1 PQVAD
6 VLLRLGL
13 PFQVRELF
21 GAAAQVGPQLSAL
34 GTEPVPYEGLR
45 SLIDPRFLATAGARA
60 VGTSLPLMATGAGV
74 GALLRG
80 AHPIVQALVAGG
92 SSRALEG
99 LIEAEGVYQQ
109 ALSSG
114 MSEEEARLAAGR
126 TFAANL
132 GLTGAD
138 AAQFALAF
146 LPIGRQA
153 TTAVGRALQA
163 AGRVA
168 GSVASE
174 AAEEGVQEAIQRWA
188 LGQPIE
194 FDQQMQQA
202 MALGGLLGGV
212 FGVGGQVA
220 QAVAPGLMR
229 AEAEPGAAQA
239 QTAPGQAVTEPVQPV
254 AMAQAPV
261 LQRFRGRTVTRSDLT
276 RLPPEAQRVF
286 IETPEADLEA
296 IGISLAEQART
307 YLQHRFRPEYEQL
320 IAAWE
325 AAGVPN
331 EVIAR
336 AIQRTDP
343 RSLAERQRNLRRG
356 IVDLPMYQPG
366 GWVRVRLGQ
375 EDFQAAHRAF
385 IEAGRPRGLVDLTRR
400 VEQAAEP
407 EAPAQPSAAT
417 TAPEPGPATPV
428 FDPAAWWDGLDAAG
442 REEAARAAGW
452 VTRAGELNQIGRRVV
467 RSDWSDLSQT
477 ARRVLTRIGE

>member
-1 PQVAD
+1 MLENQKEQEQRTTVQVQTTQPELAYTGNPFDLILEKAKEQRATRPPMVDELLGMAARNLAAGVGDVLTSLANVGQLIRGIPGLMGAELPPQVAD
-6 VLLRLGL
+6 VLFRLGL

-126 TFAANL
+126 TFAATL

-174 AAEEGVQEAIQRWA
+174 AAEEGVQ
-188 LGQPIE
+188 
-194 FDQQMQQA
+194 
-202 MALGGLLGGV
+202 
-212 FGVGGQVA
+212 
-220 QAVAPGLMR
+220 
-229 AEAEPGAAQA
+229 
-239 QTAPGQAVTEPVQPV
+239 
-254 AMAQAPV
+254 
-261 LQRFRGRTVTRSDLT
+261 
-276 RLPPEAQRVF
+276 
-286 IETPEADLEA
+286 
-296 IGISLAEQART
+296 
-307 YLQHRFRPEYEQL
+307 
-320 IAAWE
+320 
-325 AAGVPN
+325 
-331 EVIAR
+331 
-336 AIQRTDP
+336 
-343 RSLAERQRNLRRG
+343 
-356 IVDLPMYQPG
+356 
-366 GWVRVRLGQ
+366 
-375 EDFQAAHRAF
+375 
-385 IEAGRPRGLVDLTRR
+385 
-400 VEQAAEP
+400 
-407 EAPAQPSAAT
+407 
-417 TAPEPGPATPV
+417 
-428 FDPAAWWDGLDAAG
+428 
-442 REEAARAAGW
+442 
-452 VTRAGELNQIGRRVV
+452 
-467 RSDWSDLSQT
+467 
-477 ARRVLTRIGE
+477 